1 MFNIK
6 SEKKSWKMSFKA
18 LPVKTQRL
26 KNPQPRGGQLKLK
39 QSEMYVYIYIYIY
52 IYIKFGCSNIA
63 YYNCTWSWYLSHSK
77 STIFYCVILRKNS
90 GWQNTR
96 LNRVVLVNIQLQL
109 KDAAL
114 QTVKQGDKRLCD
126 THSIVFQEIKIE
138 KDVV

>member
-52 IYIKFGCSNIA
+52 IYI
-63 YYNCTWSWYLSHSK
+63 
-77 STIFYCVILRKNS
+77 
-90 GWQNTR
+90 
-96 LNRVVLVNIQLQL
+96 
-109 KDAAL
+109 
-114 QTVKQGDKRLCD
+114 
-126 THSIVFQEIKIE
+126 
-138 KDVV
+138 